1 VLSDPGSTTDSTLET
16 SDVLESN
23 DNSKNSSPKGKAS
36 RFFRKSTD

>member
-1 VLSDPGSTTDSTLET
+1 MLNDPGSTIDSALET

-23 DNSKNSSPKGKAS
+23 DNSENSSPKGKAS